1 MNAVR
6 GTILNPRPGGSVELI
21 AGGLLAW
28 DDAGRITYVGA
39 DDGRPA
45 GAARGLILPPFLD
58 CHTHVPQWPIRGHF
72 CDGVGHCEGGRLLA
86 GLNRNVFPT
95 EARCADAGHTAAVV
109 EQFRADTLS
118 KGVVGGAAFMTVHA
132 GATAAALAGLDDLWH
147 VGLVLMNQNCPD
159 YLRTDEPNLERDVDR
174 LAERFGRRLIVTDR
188 FAVAVDSPLRRRA
201 VALARRHGL
210 RMQTHLNEQPAEKD
224 FVERVL
230 YPGHSYTGVYRDD
243 GLLGRSPILAH
254 CVHMRPD
261 EWDLVAASGSVVAH
275 CPTSNALLG
284 SGIMPLDDC
293 VDRGVPYAIC
303 TDVGASP
310 TTSLL
315 TEMAVFLRVH
325 GGRSRRATPSEAL
338 YRTTLGAA
346 ELLGVAD
353 RLGTFGVGRPASFI
367 EVPGAGSPAADA
379 DRVIAEQ
386 LLGVGPPDAATASAV
401 AALAAG
407 GVEDVATLALL
418 EADVR
423 AAAGRSDGRV
433 SRVTLDGRTAWTRA

>member
-6 GTILNPRPGGSVELI
+6 GTILNPRPGGTVNLI
-21 AGGLLAW
+21 KGGLLAW
-28 DDAGRITYVGA
+28 DDAGRITHVGP

-45 GAARGLILPPFLD
+45 EAARGIILPPLLD
-58 CHTHVPQWPIRGHF
+58 CHIHVPQWPIRGHF
-72 CDGVGHCEGGRLLA
+72 CDGVGHCEGGRLLE

-95 EARCADAGHTAAVV
+95 EAKCGDPAHAAAVV

-118 KGVVGGAAFMTVHA
+118 KGTVGGAAFMTVHA
-132 GATAAALAGLDDLWH
+132 GATADALAGLGDLWH

-201 VALARRHGL
+201 VALAERHGL
-210 RMQTHLNEQPAEKD
+210 RMQTHLNEQPAEKA
-224 FVERVL
+224 FVEQVL
-230 YPGHSYTGVYRDD
+230 YPGQSYTGVYRDD

-254 CVHMRPD
+254 CIHMRPD
-261 EWDLVAASGSVVAH
+261 EWDMVVASNAVGAH

-284 SGIMPLDDC
+284 SGIMPLDE
-293 VDRGVPYAIC
+293 VLDRGVPYAIC

-325 GGRSRRATPSEAL
+325 AGRSARATPSEAI
-338 YRTTLGAA
+338 YRTTLAAA

-353 RLGTFGVGRPASFI
+353 RVGTFAVGRPASFI
-367 EVPGAGSPAADA
+367 EVTGPDRPAADA
-379 DRVIAEQ
+379 DGVIAG
-386 LLGVGPPDAATASAV
+386 LLELDAADADTQAAV
-401 AALAAG
+401 DALAAG
-407 GVEDVATLALL
+407 GVEDAATLERL

-423 AAAGRSDGRV
+423 RTAARLDGRV
-433 SRVTLDGRTAWTRA
+433 GRVTLDGRPAFERA